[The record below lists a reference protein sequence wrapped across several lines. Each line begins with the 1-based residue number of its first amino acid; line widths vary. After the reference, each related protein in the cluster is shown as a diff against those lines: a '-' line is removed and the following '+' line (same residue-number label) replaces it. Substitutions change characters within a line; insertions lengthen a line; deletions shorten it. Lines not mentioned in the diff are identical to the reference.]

1 MGIRGATQA
10 EVVAG
15 IADYTIIKLTAMISV
30 EAEIAISNVSSISVQ
45 SRGSRRNL
53 GVAIAFWG
61 VGGAKFVFPMP
72 FYHWGC
78 ARSVCGAKPPSH
90 MVAWV
95 VLALALNPGR
105 WIVELFNISKRPNY
119 AQQVFGPKAM
129 CKRDPPPLARPP
141 HPKIDAQGAPVAKC
155 KALLHGLANHAFE
168 KTPKSPNTVLTTIP
182 CGC

>member
-1 MGIRGATQA
+1 MLALPSQIDWHYHVDSASNFQNGHIPSPQIAKNKTIFWPPKLASSLQGTCT
-10 EVVAG
+10 VDGTIAG
-15 IADYTIIKLTAMISV
+15 
-30 EAEIAISNVSSISVQ
+30 
-45 SRGSRRNL
+45 
-53 GVAIAFWG
+53 
-61 VGGAKFVFPMP
+61 
-72 FYHWGC
+72 
-78 ARSVCGAKPPSH
+78 ARSF
-90 MVAWV
+90 
-95 VLALALNPGR
+95 NPGR